1 MPMVS
6 IVMPVYNGEK
16 YLRESIDSIVSQTFA
31 DWELILVNDC
41 SSDRS
46 LEIMKEYDDA
56 RIRIIN
62 NETNQK
68 LPRSLN
74 IGFRY
79 ASGRYFTWT
88 SDDNRFG
95 EKALEHMVLFL
106 EKNPRY
112 AMVYSSMYFID
123 SDGQIEGAFS
133 EGAEKLYYK
142 DVVGGCFLYRR
153 EAAEKT
159 GGYDEEMFLVEDYD
173 YWLRIN
179 AQYEIYHLDS
189 LDYYY
194 RRHKGSLTQTKADLI
209 NRQLYRLRLREL
221 PFLLSKI
228 APEEKECLV
237 IDMIFQDES
246 RYVELKRI
254 FWHDKLPENI
264 QWIERKR
271 KYDTEKKIILFG
283 AGIFGQN
290 ALTYFGEDKIYCF
303 VDNNSDIVGTR
314 LYGKQIISFEE
325 LQDIYQEYQI
335 VIAVDSG
342 KVTVLAKQLDECG
355 ITDYICF
362 IELINR
368 ITE

>member
-6 IVMPVYNGEK
+6 IVMPVYNGER
-16 YLRESIDSIVSQTFA
+16 YLKESIDSIISQSFL

-46 LEIMKEYDDA
+46 FEIMKEYNDS

-74 IGFRY
+74 IGFNH

-88 SDDNRFG
+88 SDDNWFG

-112 AMVYSSMYFID
+112 AMVYCSMYFID
-123 SDGQIEGAFS
+123 SDGEIEGTFS
-133 EGAEKLYYK
+133 EGTGKLYYN

-159 GGYDEEMFLVEDYD
+159 GEYDEDMILVEDYD

-179 AQYEIYHLDS
+179 AQYEIYHLES
-189 LDYYY
+189 FEYYY
-194 RRHKGSLTQTKADLI
+194 RRHKGSLTQTKTNLI
-209 NRQLYRLRLREL
+209 NKQLYRLRLREL

-228 APEEKECLV
+228 APEEKVCLF
-237 IDMIFQDES
+237 IDMIFQDKK
-246 RYVELKRI
+246 RYVELKNT
-254 FWHDKLPENI
+254 FWQGELPENL

-271 KYDTEKKIILFG
+271 NYDREKEIILFG
-283 AGIFGQN
+283 AGIFGRN
-290 ALTYFGEDKIYCF
+290 ALAYFGEDKIFCF
-303 VDNNSDIVGTR
+303 VDNNPDIVGKD
-314 LYGKQIISFEE
+314 LDGKRIISFEA
-325 LQDIYQEYQI
+325 LQDIYQRYQI
-335 VIAVDSG
+335 VLAVDSG
-342 KVTVLAKQLDECG
+342 KVNALVKQMDECG

-362 IELINR
+362 VELINR
-368 ITE
+368 IVE